1 MNRQI
6 RIIGQAVVILG
17 LISGGWGL
25 HWLLGPEFAGN
36 RFATFYIPV
45 TLAALL
51 GGFRGGALA
60 TALAAIS
67 VLYFAFPR
75 LPSMTRLD
83 AEALLVFVSTG
94 LLISAVVQY
103 ALHQRQQRRL
113 AEEVHWGTSTESD

>member
-1 MNRQI
+1 MNPQI
-6 RIIGQAVVILG
+6 RIIGQVVVILG

-25 HWLLGPEFAGN
+25 HWLLGPDFANN

-60 TALAAIS
+60 TALAAVS
-67 VLYFAFPR
+67 VLYFAFPPH
-75 LPSMTRLD
+75 LSMTRLD
-83 AEALLVFVSTG
+83 AEAFLVFVSTG

-103 ALHQRQQRRL
+103 ALRRRRQRQL
-113 AEEVHWGTSTESD
+113 AEEVHWGTATESN